1 MGALRERGTSNV
13 ITVLLT
19 SALMTQML
27 AIRVRESMNTGDK
40 VFNNPQR
47 PLVNLHP
54 AVVRMLMT
62 KPSPGSPGVSFGVQ
76 ATLSSIFTVTTSQGE
91 RLG

>member
-27 AIRVRESMNTGDK
+27 AIRVRGSMNTGDK

-62 KPSPGSPGVSFGVQ
+62 KRSLGSPGVSFGVL